1 MCNLGVCYAART
13 ACVLGGR
20 WSFML
25 PQPGGLVLKRFFLGG
40 LSGVQ
45 PTGPV
50 LYKMGWGSDGGE
62 SNAVTGIRPHKP
74 LPKPEHL

>member
-1 MCNLGVCYAART
+1 MCFRGEVEFHASPA
-13 ACVLGGR
+13 GR
-20 WSFML
+20 VSVEAL
-25 PQPGGLVLKRFFLGG
+25 